1 MENNDLRARVFI
13 SCGQSKQSDE
23 VETAR
28 NIAKR
33 LQDLGFDPYVAVEEQ
48 TLRGL
53 KENIFGQLSRSEY
66 FVFVDFKRERLA
78 TSTSTLHRGSL
89 FSHQELALASYLD
102 IPLIAFQEVGVKTDD
117 GILRFL
123 QANATPFTDRHLLP
137 NVIADEV
144 QRRSWSANWRNELIL
159 ERDDNQHV
167 DAMLGSTQHLG
178 RFFHINVRNAN
189 RHQTATNCYVY
200 LEKVTKLDPATA
212 IPVQAVEFKW
222 AGYKFPNVHIPPLSA
237 RRCDALWIRHGQP
250 TQVQFNTYTD
260 STEFVPRVQGTGKYE
275 LHYAVVA
282 DNFPTAR
289 LRVVL
294 ELDALLDHTTLKTG
308 RDTRAT

>member
-1 MENNDLRARVFI
+1 MDNKDLRARVFI

-28 NIAKR
+28 NIATR
-33 LQDLGFDPYVAVEEQ
+33 LQELGFDPYVAVEEQ

-53 KENIFGQLSRSEY
+53 KENIFAQLSRSEY
-66 FVFVDFKRERLA
+66 FVFVDFKREQLPS
-78 TSTSTLHRGSL
+78 STSALHRGSL

-123 QANATPFTDRHLLP
+123 QGNATPFTDRHLLP
-137 NVIADEV
+137 NVIADKV
-144 QRRSWSANWRNELIL
+144 RTRNWSANWRNELVL

-167 DAMLGSTQHLG
+167 DARLGGTQHMG
-178 RFFHINVRNAN
+178 RFFHVNVRNAN

-200 LEKVTKLDPATA
+200 LEKVTKLDPSAA
-212 IPVQAVEFKW
+212 IPVEAVEFKW
-222 AGYKFPNVHIPPLSA
+222 AGYTLPNVHVSPLSA
-237 RRCDALWIRHGQP
+237 RRFDALWIPQHQP

-260 STEFVPRVQGTGKYE
+260 STEFVPRLRGVGRYE

-282 DNFPTAR
+282 DNFPKAK
-289 LRVVL
+289 LRVIL
-294 ELDALLDHTTLKTG
+294 ELNASLDRTTLKSG
-308 RDTRAT
+308 R